1 MKKIILVCFF
11 ILQVFNA
18 LSQDSYKFRTL
29 SPEGGFYF
37 DGVKQIRQDMD
48 GFVWILMDHDLYR
61 FDGYQYK
68 RYYTYFT
75 NLDKSVEWIFKELT
89 ITPSGYFLVST
100 NNGVYNYDKTE
111 DTFVKMSNEV
121 ELIKIDN
128 KENIWIRKDRA
139 WSMINKNWNPFNLGD
154 SILITPLYDGQKIPF
169 IGSVFC
175 VSNNDLYTFSN
186 YYRIFRYNYIKNEF
200 SLCFNMPYED
210 GRLVAAKAHKGKL
223 WALTDKYGLYKID
236 LSTFAIEDHF
246 DFLKGSETRAL
257 HIDKKGHVWIGTIK
271 GLYVLDTDTG
281 KYYHYVH
288 SKSDPFSLPNNS
300 VWSINEDNQ
309 KNIWI
314 GTYSGAIAYVNLD
327 EKKPFETYIPQESKL
342 SHTPVSAFAED
353 ETSLWIGTEGGGVNR
368 LNKKTGEFSY
378 YTNDKSK
385 NSLAFDN
392 IKSILV
398 DKGQNLWIALFNGGL
413 DHYNE
418 KTGQFYNFK
427 HVTGSN
433 SILDNSLRK
442 IVLESDSGLW
452 IAYQRKKVEIS
463 FYSFNTKQFRH
474 YSPTKEH
481 RQYIFDMLR
490 GRDNQLWVLSNE
502 SLYLMDTK
510 TNIIKEIE
518 RPDSVFLNF
527 STFCLDDSG
536 NLWIGTIKN
545 GLVKYDVNAG
555 KFILFDKILNY
566 NVSSIYSINY
576 DGVDNLWLGTDNGL
590 FRYSISKNTF
600 FEYDKGDGTQ
610 GQVYYPLASMK
621 SMNGKLY
628 FGGTNGFT
636 IVDPEEVRLNIHK
649 PKVIISDFYIDHQP
663 SKLNFSSKDSIY
675 EIELSHNQA
684 NFGFKFSS
692 DNFSL
697 PEKNHFK
704 YRLKDYDNRWIEVDA
719 SNRTAMYSKVPAGTY
734 YFEVLA
740 SNNDGVWSESPTVI
754 KIIRKAAPWFS
765 WPAYILYALFILGVL
780 FLIIRYYN
788 EKKKLKMQLYLDNIE
803 KDKKDEIHQS
813 QLRFFT
819 NISHDFRT
827 PLSLIMAS
835 LDRLREEGI
844 KEYYYRILN
853 SNTQR
858 LLSLVN
864 ELMDFKTIE
873 NGKMNLEIQ
882 LLDLNSFLEVI
893 ASDFSDY
900 AKQKNIDF
908 KVVSDSALPTSLYA
922 DKKIVEKI
930 VMNLLNNAFKYSK
943 EGSSISLETYS
954 NINSFKSQ
962 YENRY
967 TVRSDEA
974 VEKNFAIVVRDTG
987 VGISKESISSV
998 FERFY
1003 KVNTVNADSH
1013 LGTGIG
1019 LALVKSLV
1027 LLHKGTISILS
1038 ERGKGTDMV
1047 VCLPL
1052 DIKPYEETDFLKE
1065 EEIKTDNLA
1074 KQEKEDVSEKL
1085 EETILLN
1092 DKKKVLIAED
1102 NEDLRSLIADS
1113 LSMDYEIIEASDG
1126 FAASKLI
1133 DSLEPDLIIS
1143 DIMMP
1148 FKDGVTLC
1156 NETKNDINTSHI
1168 PFILLTAKTS
1178 LESKIEGVDSGA
1190 DMYFE
1195 KPVDLNFLRISINNI
1210 FKYQQQLKEYYAKNY
1225 FADSAEL
1232 SLNEQDN
1239 KFLKKFIDIIEANI
1253 DQSEM
1258 DVNYIA
1264 TELSISRSKL
1274 YTKIKT
1280 LTDKSIVEFILNY
1293 RLRKA
1298 ARLIIEEDMT
1308 MREIMAQ
1315 IGIESQPYFT
1325 NAFKKE
1331 FGQTP
1336 TAFATKH
1343 KKKKK

>member
-1 MKKIILVCFF
+1 MKKIALVFLF

-18 LSQDSYKFRTL
+18 QSQDGYRFRTL

-100 NNGVYNYDKTE
+100 NNGVYSYDKTL
-111 DTFVKMSNEV
+111 DTFEKMSGEV
-121 ELIKIDN
+121 ELVKIDN
-128 KENIWIRKDRA
+128 KENVWIRKDKT
-139 WSMINKNWNPFNLGD
+139 WSMINKNWSPFNMRD
-154 SILITPLYDGQKIPF
+154 SILITPLYDGRKVSF
-169 IGSVFC
+169 IGPVFC
-175 VSNNDLYTFSN
+175 TSNNDLYTFSN
-186 YYRIFRYNYIKNEF
+186 YYRVFRYNYVKNEF
-200 SLCFNMPYED
+200 SSCFNMPDKD
-210 GRLVAAKAHKGKL
+210 GRLVAAKAYKGKL
-223 WALTDKYGLYKID
+223 WVLTHKYGLYKID
-236 LSTFAIEDHF
+236 LSTFTIEDHF
-246 DFLKGSETRAL
+246 DFFKDSETRVL
-257 HIDKKGHVWIGTIK
+257 HIDKRGHVWIGTIK
-271 GLYVLDTDTG
+271 GLYVIDADSR
-281 KYYHYVH
+281 KYHHYVH

-300 VWSINEDNQ
+300 VWTINEDNQ

-327 EKKPFETYIPQESKL
+327 EKKPFETYIPQENKL

-353 ETSLWIGTEGGGVNR
+353 ERYLWIGTEGGGINR
-368 LNKKTGEFSY
+368 LNKKTGEFFY
-378 YTNDKSK
+378 YTNNKFK

-398 DKGQNLWIALFNGGL
+398 DKDQNLWIALFNGGL
-413 DHYNE
+413 DYYNE
-418 KTGQFYNFK
+418 KSGQFYNFK
-427 HVTGSN
+427 HAAESN

-463 FYSFNTKQFRH
+463 FYSFKSKQFRH
-474 YSPTKEH
+474 HSPIKEH
-481 RQYIFDMLR
+481 KQYIFDILR
-490 GRDNQLWVLSNE
+490 GRENQLWVLSNE

-510 TNIIKEIE
+510 TNVIKEIE

-545 GLVKYDVNAG
+545 GLVKYDVNAD

-576 DGVDNLWLGTDNGL
+576 DGEDNLWMGTDNGL
-590 FRYSISKNTF
+590 FRYSILNNTF
-600 FEYDKGDGTQ
+600 FEYDKGDGAQ

-621 SMNGKLY
+621 SMSGKLY
-628 FGGTNGFT
+628 FGGTKGFT
-636 IVDPEEVRLNIHK
+636 VIDPEEVSLNMHK
-649 PKVIISDFYIDHQP
+649 PKVIISDFYIDHRP

-675 EIELSHNQA
+675 GIVLSHNQA

-692 DNFSL
+692 DNFFL

-704 YRLKDYDNRWIEVDA
+704 YRLKGYDNRWIEVDA

-740 SNNDGVWSESPTVI
+740 SNNDGIWSQSPTVI
-754 KIIRKAAPWFS
+754 KIIRKSAPWFS
-765 WPAYILYALFILGVL
+765 WPAYILYAFLILGVL

-788 EKKKLKMQLYLDNIE
+788 EKKNLKMQLYLDNIE
-803 KDKKDEIHQS
+803 KDKKEEIHQS

-835 LDRLREEGI
+835 LDRLREDGI

-864 ELMDFKTIE
+864 ELMDFRTVE

-882 LLDLNSFLEVI
+882 LLDLNSFLEII

-900 AKQKNIDF
+900 AKQRNIDF
-908 KVVSDSALPTSLYA
+908 KVVCDPTLPTDLYV

-943 EGSSISLETYS
+943 EGSFISLETHS
-954 NINSFKSQ
+954 NINSFKSR
-962 YENRY
+962 YESSY

-974 VEKNFAIVVRDTG
+974 VERTFAIAVRDTG

-1027 LLHKGTISILS
+1027 LLHKGTITIYS

-1052 DIKPYEETDFLKE
+1052 DIKLYEETDFLKE
-1065 EEIKTDNLA
+1065 EIKVEDLT
-1074 KQEKEDVSEKL
+1074 KREKEEVNEKL
-1085 EETILLN
+1085 NETILLC
-1092 DKKKVLIAED
+1092 DKKKVLIVED

-1113 LSMDYEIIEASDG
+1113 LYADYEIIEASDG
-1126 FAASKLI
+1126 LAASKLI
-1133 DSLEPDLIIS
+1133 NNMEPDLIIS

-1148 FKDGVTLC
+1148 LKDGVTLC
-1156 NETKNDINTSHI
+1156 HEIKNDINTSHI

-1195 KPVDLNFLRISINNI
+1195 KPIDLNFLRISINNI

-1225 FADSAEL
+1225 FADSTEL

-1308 MREIMAQ
+1308 MREIMTQ

-1336 TAFATKH
+1336 TAFAMKH

>member
-1 MKKIILVCFF
+1 MKKTALIFFF
-11 ILQVFNA
+11 ILQAFNA
-18 LSQDSYKFRTL
+18 LSQDGYKFRTL

-37 DGVKQIRQDMD
+37 DGVKQIQQDMD

-68 RYYTYFT
+68 RYHAYFT
-75 NLDKSVEWIFKELT
+75 NLDKSVEWIFKGLT

-100 NNGVYNYDKTE
+100 NNGVYNYDKKL
-111 DTFVKMSNEV
+111 DTFEKIYDEV
-121 ELIKIDN
+121 ELMKIDN
-128 KENIWIRKDRA
+128 KENIWIRKERT
-139 WSMINKNWNPFNLGD
+139 WSMIDKGRSLVDISD
-154 SILITPLYDGQKIPF
+154 STLRTPLYDGQKGSF
-169 IGSVFC
+169 IGPVFC
-175 VSNNDLYTFSN
+175 TSNNDLYTFSH
-186 YYRIFRYNYIKNEF
+186 YYRVFRYNYVKNEF
-200 SLCFNMPYED
+200 SLCFNIPEEI
-210 GRLVAAKAHKGKL
+210 GRLVTAKAYKGKL
-223 WALTDKYGLYKID
+223 WALSHKHGLYKID
-236 LSTFAIEDHF
+236 LSTFAIQDHF
-246 DFLKGSETRAL
+246 DFFKDSETRTL
-257 HIDKKGHVWIGTIK
+257 HVDKKGHIWIGTMK
-271 GLYVLDTDTG
+271 GLYVLDPDTR
-281 KYYHYVH
+281 KFHHYVH

-300 VWSINEDNQ
+300 VWTINEDNQ
-309 KNIWI
+309 QNIWI
-314 GTYSGAIAYVNLD
+314 GTYSGAVAYVNLD
-327 EKKPFETYIPQESKL
+327 EKRPFETYMPHDRKL

-353 ETSLWIGTEGGGVNR
+353 ANSLWIGTEGGGINR

-378 YTNDKSK
+378 YTNSKSK

-398 DKGQNLWIALFNGGL
+398 DKDQNLWIALFNGGL
-413 DHYNE
+413 DYFNE
-418 KTGQFYNFK
+418 KSGQFHNFK
-427 HVTGSN
+427 YTAGSN
-433 SILDNSLRK
+433 SVLDNSLRK

-463 FYSFNTKQFRH
+463 FYSFKSKQFRH
-474 YSPTKEH
+474 YSPVEKH
-481 RQYIFDMLR
+481 NQYIFDMLK
-490 GRDNQLWVLSNE
+490 GRENQLWILSNE
-502 SLYLMDTK
+502 SLYWMDTK
-510 TNIIKEIE
+510 TNVIREIK

-545 GLVKYDVNAG
+545 GLVKYDVNAD

-566 NVSSIYSINY
+566 NVSSIYNISY
-576 DGVDNLWLGTDNGL
+576 DGEDNLWMGTDNGL
-590 FRYSISKNTF
+590 FRYDILKDTF
-600 FEYDKGDGTQ
+600 SEYDKGDGTQ

-636 IVDPEEVRLNIHK
+636 VVTPEEVSLNKHK

-675 EIELSHNQA
+675 EVVLTHNQA

-692 DNFSL
+692 DNFFL

-704 YRLKDYDNRWIEVDA
+704 YRLKNYDNRWIEVDA
-719 SNRTAMYSKVPAGTY
+719 SSRTAMYSKVPAGTY

-754 KIIRKAAPWFS
+754 KIIRKPAPWVS
-765 WPAYILYALFILGVL
+765 WPAYILYAFSILGIL

-788 EKKKLKMQLYLDNIE
+788 EKKNLKMRLYLDNIE
-803 KDKKDEIHQS
+803 KEKKEEMHQS

-835 LDRLREEGI
+835 LDRLREDGI

-858 LLSLVN
+858 LLNLVN
-864 ELMDFKTIE
+864 ELMDFRTIE
-873 NGKMNLEIQ
+873 SGKMNLEIQ
-882 LLDLNSFLEVI
+882 LLDLNNFLDVI

-900 AKQKNIDF
+900 AKQRNIDF
-908 KVVSDSALPTSLYA
+908 KVVCDPALPASLYA

-943 EGSSISLETYS
+943 EGSSVSLETYFDL
-954 NINSFKSQ
+954 NSFKSQ
-962 YENRY
+962 YESSY

-974 VEKNFAIVVRDTG
+974 AGKYFAIVVRDTG

-1003 KVNTVNADSH
+1003 KVKTVNAGSH

-1027 LLHKGTISILS
+1027 LLHKGIISILS
-1038 ERGKGTDMV
+1038 ERGKGTDML

-1052 DIKPYEETDFLKE
+1052 DMKLYKEADFLKE
-1065 EEIKTDNLA
+1065 EVKINDLAIK
-1074 KQEKEDVSEKL
+1074 EKEEVSEIL
-1085 EETILLN
+1085 DETILLC

-1113 LSMDYEIIEASDG
+1113 LSADYEIIEAPDG
-1126 FAASKLI
+1126 LTASKLI
-1133 DSLEPDLIIS
+1133 NSMDPDLIVS

-1156 NETKNDINTSHI
+1156 HEIKNDINTSHI

-1195 KPVDLNFLRISINNI
+1195 KPIDLNFLRISVNNI

-1264 TELSISRSKL
+1264 TQLSISRSKL

-1336 TAFATKH
+1336 TAFAMKH
-1343 KKKKK
+1343 KKRKK

>member
-1 MKKIILVCFF
+1 MKKVILVFLF
-11 ILQVFNA
+11 ILQVFNV
-18 LSQDSYKFRTL
+18 LSQNDYRFRTL

-37 DGVKQIRQDMD
+37 DGVRQIQQDTD

-75 NLDKSVEWIFKELT
+75 NQEKSVEWLFLKLT
-89 ITPSGYFLVST
+89 VTSSGYFFVNT
-100 NNGVYNYDKTE
+100 NNGLYNYDKAS
-111 DTFVKMSNEV
+111 DTFEKVSDEV
-121 ELIKIDN
+121 ELIRIDN
-128 KENIWIRKDRA
+128 RDNIWIRKNRTWNVFDENR
-139 WSMINKNWNPFNLGD
+139 NPFNIND
-154 SILITPLYDGQKIPF
+154 SILITPLYDGKKISF
-169 IGSVFC
+169 IGPIFC
-175 VSNNDLYTFSN
+175 TNNSDLYTFTN
-186 YYRIFRYNYIKNEF
+186 YSRIYRYNYEKKEF
-200 SLCFNMPYED
+200 NLCFTMPED
-210 GRLVAAKAHKGKL
+210 DGHILDAKAYKSKL
-223 WALTDKYGLYKID
+223 WVLTDKYGLYKID
-236 LSTFAIEDHF
+236 LSTFTIEDHF
-246 DFLKGSETRAL
+246 DFLKGGETRAL
-257 HIDKKGHVWIGTIK
+257 HIDKRGHVWIGTIK
-271 GLYVLDTDTG
+271 GLYVIDPDEKT
-281 KYYHYVH
+281 YHHYVH

-300 VWSINEDNQ
+300 VWTINEDNQ
-309 KNIWI
+309 RNIWI

-327 EKKPFETYIPQESKL
+327 EKKPFDTYMPYENRL
-342 SHTPVSAFAED
+342 SHAPVSAFAED
-353 ETSLWIGTEGGGVNR
+353 DTSLWIGTEGGGINR
-368 LNKKTGEFSY
+368 LNKKTEEFSY
-378 YTNDKSK
+378 YTNDKSR

-392 IKSILV
+392 IKSIVV

-413 DHYNE
+413 DYYNA
-418 KTGQFYNFK
+418 KSGQFYNFK
-427 HVTGSN
+427 QTTGSN

-463 FYSFNTKQFRH
+463 FYSFKTKQFYH
-474 YSPTKEH
+474 HSPVGENT
-481 RQYIFDMLR
+481 QYIFDMLR
-490 GRDNQLWVLSNE
+490 GRENQLWVLSNE
-502 SLYLMDTK
+502 SLYLMDIKTK
-510 TNIIKEIE
+510 VMKKIN

-527 STFCLDDSG
+527 SAFCLDDSG

-545 GLVKYDVNAG
+545 GLVKYDVNAD

-576 DGVDNLWLGTDNGL
+576 DGEDNLWIGTDDGL
-590 FRYSISKNTF
+590 FRYSISNNTF

-610 GQVYYPLASMK
+610 GRVYYPLASMK
-621 SMNGKLY
+621 SMGGKLY
-628 FGGTNGFT
+628 FGGTTGFT
-636 IVDPEEVRLNIHK
+636 VIDPQEVSLNMHK

-675 EIELSHNQA
+675 EIVLSHNQT

-692 DNFSL
+692 DNFLL

-704 YRLKDYDNRWIEVDA
+704 YRMRDYDNRWIEVDA
-719 SNRTAMYSKVPAGTY
+719 SSRTAMYSKVPAGTY

-740 SNNDGVWSESPTVI
+740 SNNDGIWSETPTVI
-754 KIIRKAAPWFS
+754 KIIRKSAPWFS
-765 WPAYILYALFILGVL
+765 WPAYVLYALLILGVL
-780 FLIIRYYN
+780 SLIIRYYI
-788 EKKKLKMQLYLDNIE
+788 EKKNLKMQLYLDNIE
-803 KDKKDEIHQS
+803 KDKKEEIHQS

-835 LDRLREEGI
+835 LDRLREDGI

-858 LLSLVN
+858 LLNLVN
-864 ELMDFKTIE
+864 ELMDFRTIE
-873 NGKMNLEIQ
+873 NEKMNLEIQ
-882 LLDLNSFLEVI
+882 PLDLNSFLEVV
-893 ASDFSDY
+893 AADFSDY
-900 AKQKNIDF
+900 AKQRDIDF
-908 KVVSDSALPTSLYA
+908 KIVCDPALPTNLYV

-954 NINSFKSQ
+954 NIDSFKSQ
-962 YENRY
+962 YENSY
-967 TVRSDEA
+967 TVEGSQVA
-974 VEKNFAIVVRDTG
+974 EKAFSIVVRDTG
-987 VGISKESISSV
+987 VGITKESISSV

-1027 LLHKGTISILS
+1027 LLHKGTITILS

-1052 DIKPYEETDFLKE
+1052 DIKLYEESDFLKE
-1065 EEIKTDNLA
+1065 KIVVDDIA
-1074 KQEKEDVSEKL
+1074 KEEDVNEKL
-1085 EETILLN
+1085 DETILLC
-1092 DKKKVLIAED
+1092 DKKKVLIVED

-1113 LSMDYEIIEASDG
+1113 LSADYEIIEASDG
-1126 FAASKLI
+1126 LVASKLI
-1133 DSLEPDLIIS
+1133 NSMEPDLIIS

-1148 FKDGVTLC
+1148 LKDGVTLC
-1156 NETKNDINTSHI
+1156 HEIKNDINTSHI

-1195 KPVDLNFLRISINNI
+1195 KPIDLNFLRISINNI

-1232 SLNEQDN
+1232 SQNEQDN

-1264 TELSISRSKL
+1264 TELSMSRSKL

-1308 MREIMAQ
+1308 MREIMTQ

-1336 TAFATKH
+1336 TAFAAKH